1 MKKILL
7 VEDTA
12 PLAEE
17 LADILTLAGYKVTL
31 AENGVRGLALLPHTH
46 PHAIITDLI
55 MPVMD
60 GFEFIQRIRNMKMFM
75 DIPILVL
82 SAKTSPADKERANK
96 VGATAFINKPCKIPE
111 LISMVELLISNRA
124 K

>member
-31 AENGVRGLALLPHTH
+31 AENGVRGLALLPHAL
-46 PHAIITDLI
+46 PNAIITDLI

-82 SAKTSPADKERANK
+82 SAKTSPADKARATK

-111 LISMVELLISNRA
+111 LVSMVELLISNQA